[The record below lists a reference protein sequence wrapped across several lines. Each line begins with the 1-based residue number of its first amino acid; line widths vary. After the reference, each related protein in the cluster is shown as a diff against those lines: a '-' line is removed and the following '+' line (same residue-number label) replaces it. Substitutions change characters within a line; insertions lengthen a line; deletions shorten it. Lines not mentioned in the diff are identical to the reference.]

1 MLHARRYKPFHH
13 MEDKA
18 GNRGRW
24 KKKRE
29 GEVFANET
37 VRERFDLD
45 RLKWVE
51 RRRVELRDHIARV
64 VRFLGI

>member
-1 MLHARRYKPFHH
+1 